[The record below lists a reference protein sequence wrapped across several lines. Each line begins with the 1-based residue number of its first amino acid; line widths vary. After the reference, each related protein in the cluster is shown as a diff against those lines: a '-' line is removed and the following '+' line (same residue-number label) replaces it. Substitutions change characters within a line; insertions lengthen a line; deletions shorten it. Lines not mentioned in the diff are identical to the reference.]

1 VVTHVSELGVANGPG
16 HLSELRVRPI
26 GPADRH
32 PPASLRLAGARL
44 PRHEAVPEQ
53 YDPPEVYE
61 TEPRNRSIWEYL
73 ARLERPD
80 VCFVAADRPH
90 SEVYEKVREHVS
102 AAIA

>member
-1 VVTHVSELGVANGPG
+1 VSEWGVASGPG

-32 PPASLRLAGARL
+32 PPASL
-44 PRHEAVPEQ
+44 PRHEAAPEQ

-61 TEPRNRSIWEYL
+61 TEPKNRSIREYL

-80 VCFVAADRPH
+80 VCFVSADRPH